1 MKRSFLFAIVA
12 TISGCCHLPL
22 VDCGPK
28 IEKLN
33 VSTEKVKLTSEKE
46 IQINAFQYYSRTNDE
61 PAILHLEIESLKT
74 DSVFIEKASIYI
86 AKTVQQGKIKAELF
100 NQSTSENLGIQSFSF
115 QFIKCCKNYPI
126 EVKLDSIPV
135 ITNSDTIYAS
145 LNIKIRK

>member
-1 MKRSFLFAIVA
+1 MKYYFLFTIMA
-12 TISGCCHLPL
+12 TISGCCQLPL

-46 IQINAFQYYSRTNDE
+46 IQINAWQYYSRANAE
-61 PAILHLEIESLKT
+61 PAILHLNFELLKT
-74 DSVFIEKASIYI
+74 DSVFIEKASIYV
-86 AKTVQQGKIKAELF
+86 AETFQQGKIKAELI
-100 NQSTSENLGIQSFSF
+100 NQSTNENLRTQSLSF
-115 QFIKCCKNYPI
+115 QFVQCCKNYPL